1 VKVERACLHRANSRR
16 DIALFADENH
26 GWIAI
31 FNDPPLQVQ
40 AVKSRRPMFKITQAA
55 KSVPS
60 GLRYSAAEAHDIA
73 ACNEVCGDI
82 RSYLRIGVDDVDR
95 IEFVV

>member
-1 VKVERACLHRANSRR
+1 MKVERACLHRANSRR

-60 GLRYSAAEAHDIA
+60 GLRYSAAEAHSTTTLPHAMRYAEIFA
-73 ACNEVCGDI
+73 RTSGSA
-82 RSYLRIGVDDVDR
+82 STT
-95 IEFVV
+95 